1 MGIEN
6 KKQQNLSPLVIGL
19 LLKKE
24 SANKVLNI

>member
-6 KKQQNLSPLVIGL
+6 KKQQKLSPLVIGL

-24 SANKVLNI
+24 LANKVLNI